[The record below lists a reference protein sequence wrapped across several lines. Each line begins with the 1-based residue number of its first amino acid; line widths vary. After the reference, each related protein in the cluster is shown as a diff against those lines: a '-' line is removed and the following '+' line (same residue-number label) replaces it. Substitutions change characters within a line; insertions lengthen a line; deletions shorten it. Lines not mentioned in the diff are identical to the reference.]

1 MTARGDLFDAL
12 FQAAVLRRMTERWPD
27 NPPADSEW
35 VRQQQAEI
43 TEMLNAYDHETA
55 DRVRARGR
63 TWKEPHSIIWM
74 VVGDWLDPEVTDG
87 R

>member
-12 FQAAVLRRMTERWPD
+12 FQAAVLRRKTEHWPD

-35 VRQQQAEI
+35 VRQQQADI

-63 TWKEPHSIIWM
+63 TWKGQHSIVWL
-74 VVGDWLDPEVTDG
+74 VVGDWLDPEVRG
-87 R
+87 AG

>member
-12 FQAAVLRRMTERWPD
+12 FQAAVLREKLK
-27 NPPADSEW
+27 PPGEQHAADSDW

-55 DRVRARGR
+55 ERVKKHGR
-63 TWKEPHSIIWM
+63 SWSEPHSIVWL
-74 VVGDWLDPEVTDG
+74 VVGDWLDPEVRG
-87 R
+87 AG